1 MNVLVVFDHPR
12 RDSFCGAVLDNLI
25 GGLAAAGHKTE
36 IADLRAE
43 EFDPRLPLTDE
54 PDWRDAGKVYSDAVR
69 AEQARM
75 LRNDALAFVFPVW
88 WWSVP
93 ATTKGWIDRVWN
105 HGFAYGTRKL
115 PHRKALLLGT
125 AAGSAEK
132 YARRGFEQAMRIQTL
147 SGMMTYCGIPEAELR
162 LLFDALGDEALR
174 VQHLIAARALG
185 ESYFGASEVEPGES

>member
-12 RDSFCGAVLDNLI
+12 RDSFCGAVLDSLI
-25 GGLAAAGHKTE
+25 DGLAAAGHKPE

-43 EFDPRLPLTDE
+43 EFDPRLTLADE

-93 ATTKGWIDRVWN
+93 ATTKGWIERVWS
-105 HGFAYGTRKL
+105 HGGFATRL
-115 PHRKALLLGT
+115 HRSRTKPELLMAQLNVYLNT
-125 AAGSAEK
+125 GSE
-132 YARRGFEQAMRIQTL
+132 G
-147 SGMMTYCGIPEAELR
+147 S
-162 LLFDALGDEALR
+162 
-174 VQHLIAARALG
+174 H
-185 ESYFGASEVEPGES
+185 